1 MATLKPLGV
10 YKVDYDYDFR
20 QEFKATHLI
29 KRTQCPV
36 VIIGNDN
43 GLLVVMTKDEVDC
56 WVEANELQEVA

>member
-1 MATLKPLGV
+1 M
-10 YKVDYDYDFR
+10 DYNYEVR

-43 GLLVVMTKDEVDC
+43 GLLVVMTKDEIDC